1 MKDIT
6 TLGLVAFFGY
16 LVFKKTV
23 PPTIVLP
30 QAIINVNKIR

>member
-1 MKDIT
+1 MKEIAT
-6 TLGLVAFFGY
+6 IGLVAFIGY

-30 QAIINVNKIR
+30 KAIANVQKIR

>member
-6 TLGLVAFFGY
+6 TIGLVAFFGY
-16 LVFKKTV
+16 LVFRKSV

-30 QAIINVNKIR
+30 KAIENVNKIR